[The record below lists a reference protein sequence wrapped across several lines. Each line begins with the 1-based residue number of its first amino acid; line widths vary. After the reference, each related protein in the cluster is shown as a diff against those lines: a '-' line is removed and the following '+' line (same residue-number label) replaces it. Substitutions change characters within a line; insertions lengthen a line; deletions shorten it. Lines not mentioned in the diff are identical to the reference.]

1 MEDHI
6 HILSD
11 LHPTIALADYI
22 KDIKVATSLWMK
34 KSDDF
39 PDFKGWEE
47 GYSAFTYSFKEK
59 NTLINYIKTQQEHH
73 KKESLDAELKRI
85 FKELGID
92 LDERYFK

>member
-22 KDIKVATSLWMK
+22 KDIKVSTSLWMK
-34 KSDDF
+34 KSNDF
-39 PDFKGWEE
+39 PDFKGWGE

-59 NTLINYIKTQQEHH
+59 AIIINYIKNQQEHH
-73 KKESLDAELKRI
+73 KKESSKDELM
-85 FKELGID
+85 E
-92 LDERYFK
+92 